1 MQIECILKEYEGRE
15 EPFTVTISNQEY
27 VFSRDPKG
35 RYVATVGLD
44 SHIQAFLARA
54 DCYQP
59 SPDQDGVEP
68 AIEEDDGS
76 QAKRLAQMRRREKA
90 A

>member
-1 MQIECILKEYEGRE
+1 MQIECILKEYQDRE
-15 EPFTVTISNQEY
+15 EPFTVALGNQEY

-35 RYVATVGLD
+35 RFVATVGLE
-44 SHIQAFLARA
+44 SHVQAFLARA

-59 SPDQDGVEP
+59 TPDQDGQEAPVEE
-68 AIEEDDGS
+68 ADRS
-76 QAKRLAQMRRREKA
+76 QAKHLANMRRREKA